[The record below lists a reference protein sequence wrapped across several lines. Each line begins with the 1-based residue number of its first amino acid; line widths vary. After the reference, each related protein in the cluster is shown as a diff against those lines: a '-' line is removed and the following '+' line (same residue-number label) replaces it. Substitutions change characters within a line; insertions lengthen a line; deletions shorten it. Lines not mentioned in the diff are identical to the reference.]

1 MNIKTL
7 LSILAIAVALFVAW
21 YPYFSGSYNLDKA
34 IIMTQAFIISV
45 LWVELFLSEEKIRNS
60 KTEILKILKS
70 TAMLQDRVQ

>member
-34 IIMTQAFIISV
+34 IIMTQAFIISGFV
-45 LWVELFLSEEKIRNS
+45 GGI
-60 KTEILKILKS
+60 ILERRKGKK
-70 TAMLQDRVQ
+70 Q